1 MSNSRV
7 LYVDDEVDLLEL
19 ASSFFEDE
27 NLRLETCSDYNRAL
41 ELIRHNNYDLI
52 ISDAKMPMGSGQD
65 LIRAARQDIQF
76 KGKIILVTGN
86 LEGPA
91 TEIECDLILY
101 KPINFPQL
109 IETIKNLLKV

>member
-1 MSNSRV
+1 MSSSRI

-19 ASSFFEDE
+19 ATSFFEDE
-27 NLRLETCSDYNRAL
+27 NLYLETCSDFTRAL
-41 ELIRHNNYDLI
+41 ELIRQNKYDLI
-52 ISDAKMPMGSGQD
+52 ISDAKMPAGSGQD
-65 LIRAARQDIQF
+65 IIRVARQEERF

-91 TEIECDLILY
+91 ADIECDLILY